1 MQAGIM
7 QSWSS
12 FYGLQ
17 FILMEQEEISQSI
30 SAREDDCM
38 TWLYVIVLVFSILTL
53 CFTCGAYKHNRFS
66 KRAFSLVGIM
76 EAVVIAALAVMLIM
90 SP

>member
-1 MQAGIM
+1 
-7 QSWSS
+7 
-12 FYGLQ
+12 
-17 FILMEQEEISQSI
+17 
-30 SAREDDCM
+30 M

-76 EAVVIAALAVMLIM
+76 ETVVIAASAVMLIM